1 MNKSDILKARREELG
16 MSYRELSEKT
26 GYSKSVLQRYESG
39 TTKKIP
45 VDRLEVIAK
54 ALNLDIFSL
63 YDFNEATQAIERR
76 LNENL
81 LKDSNFSTKTSSFSN
96 INKNNSESNIDSVSE
111 HIYNIPVY
119 ETVSAGFGATAV
131 DNIIDYIPLPFNT
144 KNEAEQTLCIK
155 VKGDSMSPKI
165 EDGDLIQVIK
175 QTSVDSGNV
184 AVVLIDNEEGL
195 VKKVEYDNNY
205 IKLISF
211 NPYYPPIEFK
221 GKDVLRVVVVGKV
234 KRIIRDL

>member
-1 MNKSDILKARREELG
+1 MTIYDRIKHLRENADMSQQELAEKVGFKTASAVNKIELG
-16 MSYRELSEKT
+16 LRDIN
-26 GYSKSVLQRYESG
+26 Q
-39 TTKKIP
+39 TKI
-45 VDRLEVIAK
+45 LAFAK
-54 ALNLDIFSL
+54 ALGTTPSYLLGEDNV
-63 YDFNEATQAIERR
+63 NEQ
-76 LNENL
+76 
-81 LKDSNFSTKTSSFSN
+81 
-96 INKNNSESNIDSVSE
+96 SNIDSVSE
-111 HIYNIPVY
+111 HLYNIPVY

-131 DNIIDYIPLPFNT
+131 DSIIDYIPLPFNT

-175 QTSVDSGNV
+175 QTSVDSGDV

>member
-1 MNKSDILKARREELG
+1 MLMTIYDRIKYLRESANMSQQELAEKVGFKTASAVNKIELG
-16 MSYRELSEKT
+16 LRDIN
-26 GYSKSVLQRYESG
+26 Q
-39 TTKKIP
+39 TKI
-45 VDRLEVIAK
+45 LAFAK
-54 ALNLDIFSL
+54 ALGTTPSYLLGEDNV
-63 YDFNEATQAIERR
+63 NEQ
-76 LNENL
+76 
-81 LKDSNFSTKTSSFSN
+81 
-96 INKNNSESNIDSVSE
+96 SNIDSVSE
-111 HIYNIPVY
+111 HLYNIPVY